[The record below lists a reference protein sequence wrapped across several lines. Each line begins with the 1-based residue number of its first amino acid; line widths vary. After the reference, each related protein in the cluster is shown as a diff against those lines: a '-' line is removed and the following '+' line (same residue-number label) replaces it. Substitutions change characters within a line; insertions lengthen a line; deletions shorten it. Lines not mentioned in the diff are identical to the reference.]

1 MKTIIVGGG
10 IMGLSTA
17 RALKKLG
24 HEVVLIEQG
33 ALPNPLGTSVDQHRL
48 IRYPYGAQRGYT
60 RMVRHAYH
68 AWKRL
73 WHDLKMTLYAE
84 TGTLVLSGAG
94 DDWAKA
100 CAAILTE
107 EEIEHLPFDAATVL
121 GRWPML
127 SGEGLQDAFYCPSGG
142 VLFAEAIVAAL
153 SSHLRERGVTLLTQ
167 KKVVAVD
174 PEMGRVTLADKTV
187 LQADHVLVTAGPW
200 TAQLLPGLAPVSRSS
215 RQVVVYLQPPADLG
229 ASWYAAP
236 MLLEI
241 GQGQNSG
248 QGFYLVPPRITRDG
262 MRTGLKIGD
271 HTFGPTADPGID
283 RDATQDEIDAIL
295 AKARHR
301 IADLD
306 QYRVSQ
312 AKTCFY
318 DVEAD
323 EKFQFR
329 QIGPRGYAFCGTSGH
344 GFKFGPV
351 VGEVI
356 ADALAGK
363 ASVEETARWLAG
375 EADADHIISVPA
387 AASESSG

>member
-1 MKTIIVGGG
+1 
-10 IMGLSTA
+10 
-17 RALKKLG
+17 
-24 HEVVLIEQG
+24 
-33 ALPNPLGTSVDQHRL
+33 
-48 IRYPYGAQRGYT
+48 
-60 RMVRHAYH
+60 
-68 AWKRL
+68 
-73 WHDLKMTLYAE
+73 
-84 TGTLVLSGAG
+84 
-94 DDWAKA
+94 
-100 CAAILTE
+100 
-107 EEIEHLPFDAATVL
+107 
-121 GRWPML
+121 
-127 SGEGLQDAFYCPSGG
+127 
-142 VLFAEAIVAAL
+142 
-153 SSHLRERGVTLLTQ
+153 
-167 KKVVAVD
+167 
-174 PEMGRVTLADKTV
+174 
-187 LQADHVLVTAGPW
+187 
-200 TAQLLPGLAPVSRSS
+200 
-215 RQVVVYLQPPADLG
+215 
-229 ASWYAAP
+229 

-283 RDATQDEIDAIL
+283 RDATQDEVDAIL

-329 QIGPRGYAFCGTSGH
+329 QLGPRGYAFCGTSGH

-363 ASVEETARWLAG
+363 ASVDETARWLAG